1 MIWVPTGS
9 FVDTLPVVLAH
20 APPLPGEEARYV
32 QVLAVLDAAKNDQ
45 QREVLY
51 VG

>member
-9 FVDTLPVVLAH
+9 FVDTLPVVLADT
-20 APPLPGEEARYV
+20 PPLLGEEARYV
-32 QVLAVLDAAKNDQ
+32 QVLVILDAAKNDQ
-45 QREVLY
+45 RREVLY